1 MCVDSPLFLLASANS
16 LQVFLLDDAS
26 SMQQHWDNVVTLAD
40 ILAYIVKR
48 TDEDGVDLHF
58 TICKNLR
65 RNEKK
70 TTDLIDF
77 VEDNRPDPP
86 ETGAE
91 RLSNIDY
98 CLGSI
103 LHEYQEK
110 LEKDRQRIRRS
121 GKNSRFSSAP
131 KPVRKLNLYVLTD
144 GLWQPEANGIA
155 PLRALVSTLDR
166 LKKPADQV
174 GIQFIQFGNEEE
186 GTKSLSYLDSDLVKL
201 QSFTRLAW
209 LLPVA
214 VIRVKILISPGI
226 LSILSRLTGGI
237 SGKCFL
243 ELLTDGLTA
252 TTRRYRPVQVPHS
265 MMPVHSILRRHT
277 DEQFLCL
284 WSHVVDGDT
293 GCI

>member
-1 MCVDSPLFLLASANS
+1 MYVDSPLFLLASANG

-26 SMQQHWDNVVTLAD
+26 SMQQHWDNVVSLVD

-58 TICKNLR
+58 TICKKLR
-65 RNEKK
+65 QNEKK
-70 TTDLIDF
+70 TSGLIDF
-77 VEDNRPDPP
+77 VENNRPDPP

-110 LEKDRQRIRRS
+110 LEKDRQRITHGS
-121 GKNSRFSSAP
+121 GRNSLFSSAP
-131 KPVRKLNLYVLTD
+131 KPVRKLNIYVLTD

-155 PLRALVSTLDR
+155 PLRALVSSLDR

-201 QSFTRLAW
+201 QNFTRLA
-209 LLPVA
+209 
-214 VIRVKILISPGI
+214 
-226 LSILSRLTGGI
+226 
-237 SGKCFL
+237 
-243 ELLTDGLTA
+243 
-252 TTRRYRPVQVPHS
+252 
-265 MMPVHSILRRHT
+265 
-277 DEQFLCL
+277 
-284 WSHVVDGDT
+284 
-293 GCI
+293 